1 MNDNPTAAR
10 DGAPPVKVS
19 RQQAVGIIELARPAK
34 FNCLSSAVYAAIE
47 AAIDAFEKP
56 GSGVR
61 AVLVR
66 AQGKNFCTGAD
77 LDEVLPLRDDP
88 SGLRRFIGR
97 GHRVL
102 KRLEACEL
110 PVVAACQG
118 LSLAGG
124 CELMLACDVVFAAR
138 DARFGDQ
145 HAQYGLLPGWGAS
158 QRLPRLIGLR
168 RSLDLFFTARW
179 IDSETALQWGLVNY
193 IEAPQQLHQAA
204 FDYCHA
210 LASRSRTGLATM
222 KRLARQGLEGPLQ
235 TGLQMEEADTS
246 IGLLDP
252 DVTEGLDAFRHRRAP
267 RFAP

>member
-1 MNDNPTAAR
+1 MNDASTPPQ
-10 DGAPPVKVS
+10 DSAPPIRAS
-19 RQQAVGIIELARPAK
+19 RRQAVGIIELARPAK
-34 FNCLSSAVYAAIE
+34 YNCLSSAAYAAIE
-47 AAIDAFEKP
+47 AAIDAFESP

-61 AVLVR
+61 AILVQ

-77 LDEVLPLRDDP
+77 LDEVLSLRSEP
-88 SGLRRFIGR
+88 AALRRFIGL
-97 GHRVL
+97 GHRAL

-124 CELMLACDVVFAAR
+124 CELMLACDVVFAAQ

-179 IDSETALQWGLVNY
+179 IDANTALQWGLVNHLA
-193 IEAPQQLHQAA
+193 APELLRQVA
-204 FDYCHA
+204 FDYCA
-210 LASRSRTGLATM
+210 AMATRSRTGLAVM
-222 KRLARQGLEGPLQ
+222 KRLARQGLDGPME

-246 IGLLDP
+246 IGLLHP
-252 DVTEGLDAFRHRRAP
+252 DVSEGLDAFRNRRPP
-267 RFAP
+267 RFTA